1 MNTDIRSLQ
10 LLERDFEEV
19 AARER
24 DRLSSADR
32 ALDGGSGGPRR
43 LPRRGRGGG
52 HAWGGIAAALVA
64 VLVLAGGIGFLSQG
78 SSDESGGD
86 SGFAEVDDAV
96 SGADGGGAG
105 GSTGGSES
113 GPQAT
118 VAPAPGEAPAGD
130 ASYQSD
136 EAFGNLSESER
147 TELGSSEGAALDPSA
162 PGSSLQGV
170 GAVPEQQGDL
180 TKIIRDGRIGIVI
193 ADGSFSKGVAG
204 VTQIARRNGG
214 FVLESSSRDERSGA
228 LTLRVPAKRFDDTM
242 LALRAL
248 SGQLDGEV
256 EFQDIT
262 GQDVTAEFIDLQAR
276 LDILKD
282 RRELLLDIQADATST
297 SEILRLAA
305 LIDDVQ
311 LQIENIQ
318 GRLNFLKDQV
328 AEATIKVEV
337 RERDVQREDPGSDP
351 ENPSLADSFELAV
364 QGFLRIIGAV
374 VVGLGY
380 LIPLGVIA
388 LIGWGV
394 VRLVRRRDRGAN

>member
-1 MNTDIRSLQ
+1 MNTEIRSLQ
-10 LLERDFEEV
+10 LLDDDLQAV

-24 DRLSSADR
+24 DRLASIDR
-32 ALDGGSGGPRR
+32 ALDAGSGGPRR

-52 HAWGGIAAALVA
+52 NRNWGGMAAALVV
-64 VLVLAGGIGFLSQG
+64 VLVLAGGIGVLSQG
-78 SSDESGGD
+78 GGDDSADSGGQ
-86 SGFAEVDDAV
+86 FREVADAV
-96 SGADGGGAG
+96 SGGGGSQAELPAPTAAPPPATDRDRAAFEANTSEEAALGAQYSVGDQAGTAG
-105 GSTGGSES
+105 GSS
-113 GPQAT
+113 G
-118 VAPAPGEAPAGD
+118 
-130 ASYQSD
+130 
-136 EAFGNLSESER
+136 R
-147 TELGSSEGAALDPSA
+147 TS
-162 PGSSLQGV
+162 QGI
-170 GAVPEQQGDL
+170 GAVPADQGDL

-228 LTLRVPAKRFDDTM
+228 LTLRIPAKRFDDTM

-248 SGQLDGEV
+248 SGQLEGEV

-262 GQDVTAEFIDLQAR
+262 GQDVTAEFIDLGAR
-276 LDILKD
+276 LDILQD
-282 RRELLLDIQADATST
+282 RRELLRDIQAEATSS

-305 LIDDVQ
+305 LIDDVT

-337 RERDVQREDPGSDP
+337 RERDVQREDPGPDT

-364 QGFLRIIGAV
+364 QGFLRIVGAIV
-374 VVGLGY
+374 IGLGY

-388 LIGWGV
+388 LLVWGV
-394 VRLVRRRDRGAN
+394 LTLVRRRDRGAN

>member
-1 MNTDIRSLQ
+1 MNTEIRSLQ
-10 LLERDFEEV
+10 LLDDDLQAV

-24 DRLSSADR
+24 DRLASLDR
-32 ALDGGSGGPRR
+32 ALDAGSGGPRR

-52 HAWGGIAAALVA
+52 NRNWGGMAAALVV
-64 VLVLAGGIGFLSQG
+64 VLVLAGGIGVLSQG
-78 SSDESGGD
+78 GGDDSADSGGQ
-86 SGFAEVDDAV
+86 FREVADAV
-96 SGADGGGAG
+96 SGGGGSQAELPAPTAAPPPATDRDRAAFEANTSEEAALGAQYSVGDQAGTAG
-105 GSTGGSES
+105 GSS
-113 GPQAT
+113 G
-118 VAPAPGEAPAGD
+118 
-130 ASYQSD
+130 
-136 EAFGNLSESER
+136 R
-147 TELGSSEGAALDPSA
+147 TS
-162 PGSSLQGV
+162 QGI
-170 GAVPEQQGDL
+170 GAVPADQGDL

-228 LTLRVPAKRFDDTM
+228 LTLRIPAKRFDDTM

-248 SGQLDGEV
+248 SGQLEGEV

-262 GQDVTAEFIDLQAR
+262 GQDVTAEFIDLGAR
-276 LDILKD
+276 LDILQD
-282 RRELLLDIQADATST
+282 RRELLRDIQAEATSS

-305 LIDDVQ
+305 LIDDVT

-337 RERDVQREDPGSDP
+337 RERDVQREDPGP
-351 ENPSLADSFELAV
+351 NTENPSLADSFELAV
-364 QGFLRIIGAV
+364 QGFLRIVGAIV
-374 VVGLGY
+374 IGLGY

-388 LIGWGV
+388 LLVWGV
-394 VRLVRRRDRGAN
+394 LTLVRRRDRGAN

>member
-10 LLERDFEEV
+10 LLERDLEEV
-19 AARER
+19 AAHER
-24 DRLSSADR
+24 DRLASIDR

-64 VLVLAGGIGFLSQG
+64 VLVLAGGIGLLAQG
-78 SSDESGGD
+78 GSDEMQAAD
-86 SGFAEVDDAV
+86 SGLEVGDTV

-105 GSTGGSES
+105 GSGS

-118 VAPAPGEAPAGD
+118 TAPAAADAPGVGSADD
-130 ASYQSD
+130 ALLPTIDSD
-136 EAFGNLSESER
+136 RAAFGVAEEAAR
-147 TELGSSEGAALDPSA
+147 DTAGSP
-162 PGSSLQGV
+162 LQGV
-170 GAVPEQQGDL
+170 GAVPDQQGDL

-276 LDILKD
+276 LDILKS

-305 LIDDVQ
+305 MIDDVT
-311 LQIENIQ
+311 LEIENIQ

-337 RERDVQREDPGSDP
+337 RERDVQAEDPGSDP

-374 VVGLGY
+374 VIGLGY

>member
-1 MNTDIRSLQ
+1 MPAGRAAFLGADAAAVMRGAASRRRSSPCSCSPGASASCRR
-10 LLERDFEEV
+10 E
-19 AARER
+19 AATTCQPPTEARR
-24 DRLSSADR
+24 RSRSTRSATPSQGDGGGGGGADQPRRPPRRRLGPPSFRGAAIAILDDADR
-32 ALDGGSGGPRR
+32 AALGCAEQAARDDAGSGP
-43 LPRRGRGGG
+43 LP
-52 HAWGGIAAALVA
+52 
-64 VLVLAGGIGFLSQG
+64 
-78 SSDESGGD
+78 
-86 SGFAEVDDAV
+86 
-96 SGADGGGAG
+96 
-105 GSTGGSES
+105 
-113 GPQAT
+113 
-118 VAPAPGEAPAGD
+118 
-130 ASYQSD
+130 
-136 EAFGNLSESER
+136 
-147 TELGSSEGAALDPSA
+147 
-162 PGSSLQGV
+162 GV
-170 GAVPEQQGDL
+170 GNVPDQQGDL

-214 FVLESSSRDERSGA
+214 FVLESSSRGERSGA
-228 LTLRVPAKRFDDTM
+228 LTLRIPAKRFDDTM

-282 RRELLLDIQADATST
+282 RRALLLDIQEDATT
-297 SEILRLAA
+297 TTEILRLAA

-337 RERDVQREDPGSDP
+337 RERDAQRDDPGPDP

-364 QGFLRIIGAV
+364 QGFLRIVGAV
-374 VVGLGY
+374 VIGLGY

-388 LIGWGV
+388 LLVWGV
-394 VRLVRRRDRGAN
+394 VTLVRRRDRGAS

>member
-10 LLERDFEEV
+10 LLERDLDDV
-19 AARER
+19 ATRER
-24 DRLSSADR
+24 ERLVSIDR
-32 ALDGGSGGPRR
+32 ALDGDPGGPRR

-64 VLVLAGGIGFLSQG
+64 VLVLAGGIGFLAQG
-78 SSDESGGD
+78 GSDEMQAADRGLEVGD
-86 SGFAEVDDAV
+86 TV

-105 GSTGGSES
+105 GSGSD
-113 GPQAT
+113 PQAT
-118 VAPAPGEAPAGD
+118 TAPAPAE
-130 ASYQSD
+130 
-136 EAFGNLSESER
+136 
-147 TELGSSEGAALDPSA
+147 ELPGA
-162 PGSSLQGV
+162 PGVVGANDALAPNLDSDRAAYGVAEEAARDTAGSPLQGV

-276 LDILKD
+276 LDILKG

-305 LIDDVQ
+305 LIDDVT
-311 LQIENIQ
+311 LEIENIQ

>member
-10 LLERDFEEV
+10 LLERDLEEV

-64 VLVLAGGIGFLSQG
+64 VLVLAGGIGFLAQG

-105 GSTGGSES
+105 GGAGGSES

-118 VAPAPGEAPAGD
+118 VAPALGEAPAGD
-130 ASYQSD
+130 ASYINE

-147 TELGSSEGAALDPSA
+147 AALGYSEEAARDAAA
-162 PGSSLQGV
+162 PGASQGV
-170 GAVPEQQGDL
+170 GAVPDQQGDL

-248 SGQLDGEV
+248 AGQLDGEV

-311 LQIENIQ
+311 LEIENIQ

-364 QGFLRIIGAV
+364 QGFLRIVGAI

>member
-1 MNTDIRSLQ
+1 MNTEIRSLQ
-10 LLERDFEEV
+10 LLERDLEEA

-24 DRLSSADR
+24 ARFASADR
-32 ALDGGSGGPRR
+32 TLDGDAGGPRR
-43 LPRRGRGGG
+43 HPRRGRGGG
-52 HAWGGIAAALVA
+52 HAWRGVAAALIA

-78 SSDESGGD
+78 GGD
-86 SGFAEVDDAV
+86 DMSA
-96 SGADGGGAG
+96 ADGGSAESFDEVGDASAG
-105 GSTGGSES
+105 GGAEGSA
-113 GPQAT
+113 PQAT
-118 VAPAPGEAPAGD
+118 TAPGVAEQPADDALLDSGRASIESGD
-130 ASYQSD
+130 QAAQP
-136 EAFGNLSESER
+136 AA
-147 TELGSSEGAALDPSA
+147 GSGIRP
-162 PGSSLQGV
+162 GV
-170 GAVPEQQGDL
+170 GNVPDQQGDL

-228 LTLRVPAKRFDDTM
+228 LTLRIPAKRFDDTM

-282 RRELLLDIQADATST
+282 RRELLLDIQAEATST
-297 SEILRLAA
+297 EEILRLAA

-311 LQIENIQ
+311 LQIESIQ
-318 GRLNFLKDQV
+318 GRLNFLRDQV
-328 AEATIKVEV
+328 AEATIRVEV
-337 RERDVQREDPGSDP
+337 RERDVQREDPGPDP
-351 ENPSLADSFELAV
+351 ENPSLATSLELAV
-364 QGFLRIIGAV
+364 QGFLRIVGAV
-374 VVGLGY
+374 VIGLGY

-394 VRLVRRRDRGAN
+394 VRLVRRRDRGAS